1 MGIVRGF
8 ILPWN
13 LRVLGVFDYVEF
25 AAYVFYEGE
34 ILSTFGALSGVF
46 PGNGA
51 AVRAYLAKVNV
62 ILHTVQGVSCE
73 FSYA

>member
-46 PGNGA
+46 PGNGTA
-51 AVRAYLAKVNV
+51 ARAYQAPVDLVLYPV
-62 ILHTVQGVSCE
+62 
-73 FSYA
+73 